1 MANHKSSKKRIVRN
15 ANRALINGARMS
27 RIRTFVKKVEI
38 AIELNPDNV
47 EMMDKIVADFR
58 IKDRSKAF
66 RVLLDYVVDNEKA
79 WDEMFKRKRCKR
91 CY

>member
-1 MANHKSSKKRIVRN
+1 MLQPFVRDKIIYQQRCISV
-15 ANRALINGARMS
+15 A
-27 RIRTFVKKVEI
+27 KKVEI
-38 AIELNPDNV
+38 AIEVNPDNV
-47 EMMDKIVADFR
+47 EMMDKIVADYR

>member
-1 MANHKSSKKRIVRN
+1 MAI
-15 ANRALINGARMS
+15 
-27 RIRTFVKKVEI
+27 KVEI
-38 AIELNPDNV
+38 AIEVNPDNV
-47 EMMDKIVADFR
+47 EMMDKIVANYR

>member
-1 MANHKSSKKRIVRN
+1 MP
-15 ANRALINGARMS
+15 
-27 RIRTFVKKVEI
+27 KKVEI
-38 AIELNPDNV
+38 AIEVNPDNV
-47 EMMDKIVADFR
+47 EMMDKIVSDYR

-66 RVLLDYVVDNEKA
+66 RVLLDYVVDNENA

>member
-1 MANHKSSKKRIVRN
+1 MA
-15 ANRALINGARMS
+15 
-27 RIRTFVKKVEI
+27 KKVEI
-38 AIELNPDNV
+38 AIEVNPDNV
-47 EMMDKIVADFR
+47 EMMDKIVNKYK

-66 RVLLDYVVDNEKA
+66 RVLLDYVIDNEKA

>member
-1 MANHKSSKKRIVRN
+1 MA
-15 ANRALINGARMS
+15 
-27 RIRTFVKKVEI
+27 KKVEI
-38 AIELNPDNV
+38 AIEVNPDNV
-47 EMMDKIVADFR
+47 EMMDKIVVAYK

-66 RVLLDYVVDNEKA
+66 RVLLDYVIDNEKK

>member
-1 MANHKSSKKRIVRN
+1 MA
-15 ANRALINGARMS
+15 
-27 RIRTFVKKVEI
+27 KKVEI
-38 AIELNPDNV
+38 AIEVNPDNV
-47 EMMDKIVADFR
+47 ETMDKIVAEYR
-58 IKDRSKAF
+58 MKARSKAF

>member
-1 MANHKSSKKRIVRN
+1 MAKKI
-15 ANRALINGARMS
+15 
-27 RIRTFVKKVEI
+27 EI

-47 EMMDKIVADFR
+47 EMMDKIVENYK

-66 RVLLDYVVDNEKA
+66 RVLKDYVIDNEKA
-79 WDEMFKRKRCKR
+79 WDDMFKRKRSKR